1 MPIEPN
7 PETEIKLRKMELE
20 AFKLEQDIL
29 QSQEKHA
36 MEIMNEGV
44 KIERGEDGR
53 LNSRREMDDR
63 TLNVGNQIS
72 EAVNSLKEV
81 VQAQAEAIQSA
92 SERSA
97 EAQTKTAEMLT
108 KPRKIVREKGKIV
121 GIKLED

>member
-1 MPIEPN
+1 
-7 PETEIKLRKMELE
+7 MELE
-20 AFKLEQDIL
+20 AYKLEQDIL

-36 MEIMNEGV
+36 IEMMNEGV
-44 KIERGEDGR
+44 KVERGEDGR
-53 LNSRREMDDR
+53 TRARSEIDVRSEQ
-63 TLNVGNQIS
+63 VGNQIS

-81 VQAQAEAIQSA
+81 VQLQANAIQFA